1 MTEPTNA
8 VLAERI
14 IQLERELVAH
24 KKASKEEFREMRDEM
39 KEMERDIV
47 STKAV
52 ANEVNTSMKYVKE
65 AVTEMKQIVYGFTD
79 MIKEHNKGM
88 DTKISSQNEKIDN
101 FINSDKRRDSKRTL
115 IVSVLQVGAGILIA
129 VLGFLVKG

>member
-24 KKASKEEFREMRDEM
+24 KKASREEFREMRDEM
-39 KEMERDIV
+39 KDLEKDIV

-65 AVTEMKQIVYGFTD
+65 AVTEMKGLVHGFTD
-79 MIKEHNKGM
+79 MIKEHNKGI
-88 DTKISSQNEKIDN
+88 DEKISNQNVKIDS

-115 IVSVLQVGAGILIA
+115 IVSILQVGAGILIA

>member
-24 KKASKEEFREMRDEM
+24 KKASREEFREMRDEM
-39 KEMERDIV
+39 KDLEKDIV

-65 AVTEMKQIVYGFTD
+65 AVTEMKGLVHGFTD
-79 MIKEHNKGM
+79 MIKEHNKGI
-88 DTKISSQNEKIDN
+88 DEKISNQNLKIDS

-115 IVSVLQVGAGILIA
+115 IVSILQVGAGILIA